1 MFTIFDEEI
10 VATGKPSS
18 EHRSRRQGKKRAV
31 KSTASK
37 AADHKEAN
45 EQSTNVKKRCIKAK
59 EPNADNE
66 REAYEQRMRVLQAA
80 MDFAIKD
87 LQMNGWGKL
96 TNDLSQL
103 WPQFIGGVRIQG
115 HQCEMVWCNVCHSWA
130 SDGWSAWGSR
140 SVPVSRSNP
149 ANPDQSLSMPFS
161 PGPPVNPR
169 CCQVC

>member
-1 MFTIFDEEI
+1 MVLFDSKYSRSSTKRLLPHTSQ
-10 VATGKPSS
+10 AQSTGQ
-18 EHRSRRQGKKRAV
+18 EGQAKKRVVKSKAPKAAV
-31 KSTASK
+31 K
-37 AADHKEAN
+37 
-45 EQSTNVKKRCIKAK
+45 K

-66 REAYEQRMRVLQAA
+66 REAYEQRMRVLQAE

-115 HQCEMVWCNVCHSWA
+115 HQCEMIWCNVCHSWA